1 MNRDDISKLAREAGF
16 HNWYSDPS
24 REYHFG
30 CVVKF
35 AELVA
40 AAERKECAKACDSM
54 KETAETLMEH
64 LITLIPQ
71 NTRECAPLRPQQ
83 NESEAAAPQVPAAKH
98 KTKE

>member
-1 MNRDDISKLAREAGF
+1 MNRDEIIKLSREAGF

-40 AAERKECAKACDSM
+40 AAEREECAKVSM
-54 KETAETLMEH
+54 LVAHNGIET
-64 LITLIPQ
+64 
-71 NTRECAPLRPQQ
+71 
-83 NESEAAAPQVPAAKH
+83 SAAIRSRSND
-98 KTKE
+98 